1 MEWIEEQNPEPDV
14 PIRMMKLQICTV
26 VRPSDLLSGYVEGI
40 EAVQQ
45 DAMRK
50 LNQIAERE
58 IFQTGRSNS
67 RHMWPAYFVSR

>member
-26 VRPSDLLSGYVEGI
+26 VRPSDVLSEYLEGF

-50 LNQIAERE
+50 LNQRAERE
-58 IFQTGRSNS
+58 ILQTRRSNS
-67 RHMWPAYFVSR
+67 PHTWPAYFVSR